1 MTALDP
7 TPGSALILNVKLV
20 NTTTSDGESRVV
32 PQWAIPSDEGNQ
44 FWVKDDT
51 FGGRW
56 VIPEKDVNGDT
67 IVELVGVKYTWQ
79 YYPLLL
85 TLLGFILAGVG
96 LFQWTRNRRPRRVVE
111 DDDFDDEEFDFDDDE
126 DEDFDDF
133 DFDDD
138 DL

>member
-1 MTALDP
+1 
-7 TPGSALILNVKLV
+7 
-20 NTTTSDGESRVV
+20 
-32 PQWAIPSDEGNQ
+32 
-44 FWVKDDT
+44 
-51 FGGRW
+51 
-56 VIPEKDVNGDT
+56 
-67 IVELVGVKYTWQ
+67 VGVKYTWQ

-126 DEDFDDF
+126 EDFDDF